1 MRAFKRGLS
10 SDNLYY
16 LVNITCIIARFKP
29 GEYSDEYSPPGQY
42 ETVDYTSRAIFS
54 DFAPA
59 YYARFPRNK
68 ILLHLN
74 IDHRKTKS
82 LKIISKSMKKISYM
96 NKY

>member
-1 MRAFKRGLS
+1 M
-10 SDNLYY
+10 
-16 LVNITCIIARFKP
+16 NITCIIARFKP

-68 ILLHLN
+68 TGNKTLLHLN

-82 LKIISKSMKKISYM
+82 LKIISKSMEKISYM
-96 NKY
+96 NEY